1 MNTATPTTATNS
13 AALLPPI
20 SEVRRR
26 ARDYMTRAN
35 LTRASFGRRVGYSR
49 GTLNNFMLEGYGDR
63 FATPK
68 FMRRILNYIA
78 ENPVIFGD
86 ADYKPVKIYE
96 TEDER
101 LIRRSFYE
109 AFEKRHCGIVQGD
122 PGTGKSEIA
131 RRLAYELN
139 SKQDQNDPQAARA
152 IYVYCPE
159 QVTPRAL
166 MKLIAEAAGA
176 ISNGDVRTVFTNL
189 RHELRGRRV
198 IILLDE
204 AQHLSISCLETVR
217 ELYDLKPHCALL
229 FLGSHN
235 FGQTLTVKALRLEQ
249 WNGGR
254 FNFLRSLQGIGDEK
268 AREIIRAEL
277 GESVKR
283 DLIELLIKSAR
294 VPNLR
299 SRGTKTYISARR
311 LFGALRD
318 LSTEERKENKTQ

>member
-1 MNTATPTTATNS
+1 MTNTAPISATTA
-13 AALLPPI
+13 LPAI
-20 SEVRRR
+20 SEVRRK

-35 LTRASFGRRVGYSR
+35 LTRASFGRRIGCSR

-63 FATPK
+63 YGSPK
-68 FMRRILNYIA
+68 FLQKVANYIA
-78 ENPVIFGD
+78 ENPVVFGD

-109 AFEKRHCGIVQGD
+109 AFEKRRCGIVQGD

-139 SKQDQNDPQAARA
+139 SKQDQNNPHAARA

-176 ISNGDVRTVFTNL
+176 VSNGDIRNVFKNL
-189 RHELRGRRV
+189 RFELRGRRV

-204 AQHLSISCLETVR
+204 AQHLSISCMETVR

-229 FLGSHN
+229 FLGSHD
-235 FGQTLTVKALRLEQ
+235 FGQTLTVKALQLEQ

-254 FNFLRSLQGIGDEK
+254 FNFLRSLQGISDEK

-277 GESVKR
+277 GDGVKR

-318 LSTEERKENKTQ
+318 LQIETAVSE